1 MKIIIIRLVF
11 LLKIAFF
18 VTLYNQNFKD
28 MSDIATRVKSIIVD
42 KLGVDENEVTIEAS
56 FTNDLGADSLDT
68 VELIMEFEKEF
79 NIAIPDDQAEKIGS
93 VGEAIKYIEDNAK

>member
-1 MKIIIIRLVF
+1 M
-11 LLKIAFF
+11 A
-18 VTLYNQNFKD
+18 LYNQNFKD

-42 KLGVDENEVTIEAS
+42 KLGVDENEVTNEAS

-79 NIAIPDDQAEKIGS
+79 NMGIPDDQAENIS
-93 VGEAIKYIEDNAK
+93 TVGDAIKYIEENAE